1 MKESNLNYY
10 AEYFTKLLDEDFYW
24 HSCRHFWTTSLSQQ
38 GLPDA
43 IIKTLTGWQ
52 SLEMVQIYK
61 DIDDDEELGKYFD
74 EDGIKQVEE
83 KKLTDL

>member
-1 MKESNLNYY
+1 
-10 AEYFTKLLDEDFYW
+10 
-24 HSCRHFWTTSLSQQ
+24 
-38 GLPDA
+38 
-43 IIKTLTGWQ
+43 
-52 SLEMVQIYK
+52 MVSIYK